1 MPTHIGTNAEPVLFF
16 YKFFLLF
23 FFFFYLY
30 GVWWLAS
37 IQPISS
43 HPSTSKREWA
53 YGRGSSGRGIRG
65 GSPTVRADLPM
76 PLTRSVIF
84 SSIPEPLIR
93 LFVPGGPTG
102 GSNANHPS

>member
-53 YGRGSSGRGIRG
+53 YGRGSSGRGIG
-65 GSPTVRADLPM
+65 CG
-76 PLTRSVIF
+76 
-84 SSIPEPLIR
+84 
-93 LFVPGGPTG
+93 
-102 GSNANHPS
+102 HPSALTCRQHPPAPFPRPAFL

>member
-37 IQPISS
+37 IQPICS

-65 GSPTVRADLPM
+65 GSPTVRADLPTT
-76 PLTRSVIF
+76 PACSVSS
-84 SSIPEPLIR
+84 SSISEPLIR

-102 GSNANHPS
+102 GSNAIRPS